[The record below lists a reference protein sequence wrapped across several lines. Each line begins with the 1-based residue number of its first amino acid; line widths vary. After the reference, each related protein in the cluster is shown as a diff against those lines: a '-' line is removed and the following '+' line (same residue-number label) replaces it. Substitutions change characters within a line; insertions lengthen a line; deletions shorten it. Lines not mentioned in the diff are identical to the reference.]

1 MTDKTETERL
11 RKLLDKLKEA
21 YHQELDD
28 FADCSRQGSIRCMEF
43 GSCYACMGGTIEAIE
58 QAVEA
63 TLGRDQPIVRCR
75 DCKHSLLFGTECR
88 HFAAYEP
95 IAGGDEYEEVTYSV
109 SPDGFCAWG
118 ERRAEQ

>member
-1 MTDKTETERL
+1 MTDITEGL
-11 RKLLDKLKEA
+11 RECVCVVDVDLCALTVKE
-21 YHQELDD
+21 E
-28 FADCSRQGSIRCMEF
+28 
-43 GSCYACMGGTIEAIE
+43 
-58 QAVEA
+58 V
-63 TLGRDQPIVRCR
+63 VRCR

-109 SPDGFCAWG
+109 SPDDFCAWG